1 MDHPARGRDAVS
13 SSEQLTGDASSSVQ
27 AVPLEAVPLE
37 CGRRA
42 RVVVCSG
49 VDCMGLG
56 GGAAL
61 LEIEELCAEVS
72 SSGGPTHVEAVSG
85 VCTLQCANAPNV
97 NVHDLSSDGRSL
109 AVSNHLRVDSAG
121 RCAEVL
127 AAAAASPPGV
137 RSVVVEVGGG
147 GIMMK
152 RAAGLRWNALR
163 QLARCHNTYS
173 LHGFD
178 AAADGPGRAT
188 PTRAD
193 RLARTASRELLAAS
207 LRAEASA
214 ARSSEPALA
223 RAKRRAERLT
233 ARTDALERGV
243 GALDVTPGSK

>member
-1 MDHPARGRDAVS
+1 MQADAAA
-13 SSEQLTGDASSSVQ
+13 SSEQLTGAAVSSVQ
-27 AVPLEAVPLE
+27 LATS
-37 CGRRA
+37 CDRRA

-72 SSGGPTHVEAVSG
+72 SSSGGAEHVEAVSG

-97 NVHDLSSDGRSL
+97 NVHALASDGRSL
-109 AVSNHLRVDSAG
+109 DVSNHLRVDSAA

-127 AAAAASPPGV
+127 AVATSPPGV
-137 RSVVVEVGGG
+137 RSEVLEGGGGG
-147 GIMMK
+147 GIMMR

-178 AAADGPGRAT
+178 GATSSRAST
-188 PTRAD
+188 ATRAE
-193 RLARTASRELLAAS
+193 REARTAARELLAAA

-214 ARSSEPALA
+214 ARNSEPALA
-223 RAKRRAERLT
+223 RARRRAERLT
-233 ARTDALERGV
+233 ARAEALERGA
-243 GALDVTPGSK
+243 GAIVVTPSSK

>member
-1 MDHPARGRDAVS
+1 
-13 SSEQLTGDASSSVQ
+13 
-27 AVPLEAVPLE
+27 
-37 CGRRA
+37 
-42 RVVVCSG
+42 
-49 VDCMGLG
+49 MGLG

-72 SSGGPTHVEAVSG
+72 SSSGGAKHVEAVSG

-97 NVHDLSSDGRSL
+97 NVHALASDGRSL
-109 AVSNHLRVDSAG
+109 DVSNHLRVDSAA

-127 AAAAASPPGV
+127 AVATSPPGV
-137 RSVVVEVGGG
+137 RSEVLEGGGGG
-147 GIMMK
+147 GIMMR

-178 AAADGPGRAT
+178 GAT
-188 PTRAD
+188 STRAE
-193 RLARTASRELLAAS
+193 REARTAARELLAAA

-223 RAKRRAERLT
+223 RARRRAERLT
-233 ARTDALERGV
+233 ARAEALERGA
-243 GALDVTPGSK
+243 GAIVVTPSSK

>member
-1 MDHPARGRDAVS
+1 MQADAAA
-13 SSEQLTGDASSSVQ
+13 SSEQLATSCD
-27 AVPLEAVPLE
+27 
-37 CGRRA
+37 RHA

-72 SSGGPTHVEAVSG
+72 SSSGATHVEAVSG

-97 NVHDLSSDGRSL
+97 NVHALASDGRSL
-109 AVSNHLRVDSAG
+109 AVSNHLRVDSAA

-127 AAAAASPPGV
+127 AVATSPPGV
-137 RSVVVEVGGG
+137 RSEVLEGGGGG
-147 GIMMK
+147 GIMMR

-178 AAADGPGRAT
+178 GATSTSRASTATRAEREARAAA
-188 PTRAD
+188 
-193 RLARTASRELLAAS
+193 RELLAAA

-214 ARSSEPALA
+214 ARTSEPALA
-223 RAKRRAERLT
+223 RARRRAERLT
-233 ARTDALERGV
+233 ARAEALERGA
-243 GALDVTPGSK
+243 GAIVVTPSSNK

>member
-1 MDHPARGRDAVS
+1 MQADAAA
-13 SSEQLTGDASSSVQ
+13 SSEQLATSCD
-27 AVPLEAVPLE
+27 
-37 CGRRA
+37 RHA
-42 RVVVCSG
+42 RVVVRSG

-72 SSGGPTHVEAVSG
+72 SSSGGAKNVEAVSG

-97 NVHDLSSDGRSL
+97 NVHALASDGRSL
-109 AVSNHLRVDSAG
+109 AVSNHLRVDSAA

-127 AAAAASPPGV
+127 AVATSPPGV
-137 RSVVVEVGGG
+137 RSEVLEGGGGG
-147 GIMMK
+147 GIMMR

-178 AAADGPGRAT
+178 GAT
-188 PTRAD
+188 STRAE
-193 RLARTASRELLAAS
+193 REARTAARELLAAA

-223 RAKRRAERLT
+223 RARRRAERLT
-233 ARTDALERGV
+233 ARAEALERGA
-243 GALDVTPGSK
+243 GAIVVTPSSK

>member
-1 MDHPARGRDAVS
+1 MQADAAA
-13 SSEQLTGDASSSVQ
+13 SSEQLTGAAVSSVQ
-27 AVPLEAVPLE
+27 LATS
-37 CGRRA
+37 CDRRA

-72 SSGGPTHVEAVSG
+72 SSSGGAKHVEAVSG

-97 NVHDLSSDGRSL
+97 NVHALASDGRSL
-109 AVSNHLRVDSAG
+109 AVSNHLRVDSAA

-127 AAAAASPPGV
+127 AVATSPPGV
-137 RSVVVEVGGG
+137 RSEVLEGGGGG
-147 GIMMK
+147 GIMMR

-178 AAADGPGRAT
+178 GATSRAST
-188 PTRAD
+188 ATRAE
-193 RLARTASRELLAAS
+193 REARTAARELLAAA

-223 RAKRRAERLT
+223 RARRRAERLT
-233 ARTDALERGV
+233 ARAEALERGA
-243 GALDVTPGSK
+243 GAIVVTPSSK